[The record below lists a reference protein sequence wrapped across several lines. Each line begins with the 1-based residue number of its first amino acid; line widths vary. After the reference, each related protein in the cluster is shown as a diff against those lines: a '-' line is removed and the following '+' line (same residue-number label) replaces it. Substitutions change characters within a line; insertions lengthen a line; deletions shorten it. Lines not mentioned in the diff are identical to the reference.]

1 MNISLISPEVASSD
15 NEPMIISASLKSPSV
30 KVTELHHHSRGQL
43 AGTLQG
49 LISIEVESSQWVI
62 PATHGIWIPPDTQ
75 HSLLGSHG
83 PFHGWSIYIQKSE
96 CNNLPNKSCMLELSS
111 LLREAITRTM
121 TWNNS
126 ELQPEHKRLMAV
138 IVDEISIIP
147 QVEIALPMPKDIRL
161 LKIALALSNNPS
173 DDRNINEWSVWAG
186 ISRRSLT
193 RRFTN
198 ETGFNFTEWRQKLR
212 MLKALE
218 LLVAGRPITE
228 ISLNLGYDNI
238 SGFIAIFRRNFG
250 VTPGNYQKAM
260 RNNHPWRNFNDT
272 II

>member
-15 NEPMIISASLKSPSV
+15 NEPMIISAALKSSSA

-49 LISIEVESSQWVI
+49 LMSIEVESYQWIV
-62 PATHGIWIPPDTQ
+62 PATHGICIPPDTK
-75 HSLLGSHG
+75 HSLLRSHG
-83 PFHGWSIYIQKSE
+83 AFHGWSIYIQKSV
-96 CNNLPNKSCMLELSS
+96 CNNLPIKPCILELSS
-111 LLREAITRTM
+111 LLREAITRSM
-121 TWNNS
+121 TWHNT

-138 IVDEISIIP
+138 ILDEISIIP
-147 QVEIALPMPKDIRL
+147 QVKIALPMPKDIRL
-161 LKIALALSNNPS
+161 LKIALALSDNPS

-218 LLVAGRPITE
+218 LLVAGKPITE
-228 ISLNLGYDNI
+228 VSLNLGYDNI
-238 SGFIAIFRRNFG
+238 SRFIAIFRQNFG
-250 VTPGNYQKAM
+250 VTPGYYQKAM
-260 RNNHPWRNFNDT
+260 RNNHPWRNFTNT